1 MSTRQQVTSTEL
13 KQIIQQRLG
22 FAVFVT
28 IHRNAQ
34 LGFTATVIA
43 PIKAVAVQQ
52 AIDAIVQDLRLAYEL
67 VDLKA
72 HSSASDR

>member
-1 MSTRQQVTSTEL
+1 MSTRQKVTSTEL

-22 FAVFVT
+22 SAVFVT

-34 LGFTATVIA
+34 LGFTATVVA
-43 PIKAVAVQQ
+43 PIKAVGAQQ
-52 AIDAIVQDLRLAYEL
+52 AVDAIVQDPRLAYEL

-72 HSSASDR
+72 HSSVSDR